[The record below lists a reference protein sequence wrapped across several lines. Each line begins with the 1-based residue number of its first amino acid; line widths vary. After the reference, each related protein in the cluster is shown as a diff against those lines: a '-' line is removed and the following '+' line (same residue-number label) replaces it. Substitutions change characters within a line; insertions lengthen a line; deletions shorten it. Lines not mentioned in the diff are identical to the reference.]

1 MLKSILNF
9 KGVEILNRDEQRSI
23 KAGDFFWDCQT
34 GEGGVMTPPYI
45 APCIDQP
52 VEIIPAPEFDL
63 P

>member
-9 KGVEILNRDEQRSI
+9 QGVEILNREEQRSI
-23 KAGDFFWDCQT
+23 KAGDLTWDCQT
-34 GEGGVMTPPYI
+34 GDGAVMGQYI
-45 APCIDQP
+45 HPCIDQP